1 VVDVISIQDLE
12 AGYGPLH
19 VLFRITTTY
28 HRDLITA
35 IVGPNGSGKSTLLK
49 TIFGLTKVFRG
60 RIVFDGRDITG
71 KPPHFVSRLG
81 IAYLPQTDNVF
92 ANLTVRENVVMATY
106 GMPKDLAAERVEEV
120 KSFIPV
126 VEKYWSRKAG
136 SLSGGERQL
145 VAMAMALI
153 RRPKVMLFDEPTANL
168 SPKFAKL
175 VLEQIVRLRDDL
187 KITVLLVEQNA
198 LRALEHGDRAQLL
211 VSGQLVY
218 DGPARDLLENRELGK
233 IYLGLRS

>member
-1 VVDVISIQDLE
+1 MVDVIAIRDLE

-19 VLFRITTTY
+19 VLFGITTSY
-28 HRDLITA
+28 QKEAITA

-60 RIVFDGRDITG
+60 QITFDGRDITG
-71 KPPHFVSRLG
+71 RPPHQISRLG

-92 ANLTVRENVVMATY
+92 ANLTVRENIAMATY
-106 GMPKDLAAERVEEV
+106 GMRKEEAAERVEEV
-120 KSFIPV
+120 KSFLPV
-126 VEKYWSRKAG
+126 IERYWNRKAG
-136 SLSGGERQL
+136 SLSGGERQM
-145 VAMAMALI
+145 VAMGMALI

-168 SPKFAKL
+168 SPKFAKI

-187 KITVLLVEQNA
+187 RITVLLVEQNA

-218 DGPARDLLENRELGK
+218 DGPARDLLENRELGRL
-233 IYLGLRS
+233 YLGLRS

>member
-1 VVDVISIQDLE
+1 MISIQDLE

-19 VLFRITTTY
+19 VLFSITTTY

-49 TIFGLTKVFRG
+49 TIFGLTKVFKG

-92 ANLTVRENVVMATY
+92 ANLTVRENVMMATY

-218 DGPARDLLENRELGK
+218 DGPARDLLENRELGR

>member
-19 VLFRITTTY
+19 VLFGITTTY

-49 TIFGLTKVFRG
+49 TIFGLTKVFKG

-92 ANLTVRENVVMATY
+92 ANLTVRENVMMATY
-106 GMPKDLAAERVEEV
+106 GMPRDLAAVRVEEV

-153 RRPKVMLFDEPTANL
+153 RRPKVILFDEPTANL

-211 VSGQLVY
+211 VSGQLIY
-218 DGPARDLLENRELGK
+218 DGPARDLLENRELGR

>member
-19 VLFRITTTY
+19 VLFGITTTY

-49 TIFGLTKVFRG
+49 TIFGLTKVFKG

-81 IAYLPQTDNVF
+81 IAYLPQ
-92 ANLTVRENVVMATY
+92 
-106 GMPKDLAAERVEEV
+106 
-120 KSFIPV
+120 
-126 VEKYWSRKAG
+126 
-136 SLSGGERQL
+136 RQL

-175 VLEQIVRLRDDL
+175 VLDQIVRLRDDL

-211 VSGQLVY
+211 VSGQLIY
-218 DGPARDLLENRELGK
+218 DGPARDLLENRELGR